1 MHKAVLQLSKKIK
14 ICLVTPSFSSGGAER
29 VLSQLAKHFAA
40 MDQLEVTIVSLI
52 RAVKF
57 YPLPPNVQFIEPTFE
72 HKQYSR
78 AAFTIKIYRHLRS
91 YLKQSRPDIVVS
103 FGGKYNSFVLL
114 AARGLGIRTFV
125 SERSRPN
132 ISYGKFLDRVN
143 PYMYKKATGIIAQT
157 GFAKNLMA
165 KRTGHKNIISIPNP
179 IPVIENTGLK
189 KENIILNVGRFI
201 KSKNQSLLLEY
212 FAAVREGDW
221 KLVFLGD
228 GHYLEATK
236 QKAIELGIE
245 NWVSF
250 PGVVQDVE
258 SYYAQSKI
266 FAFTSVS
273 EGFPNALGEA
283 LSASLGCIS
292 FNCVAG
298 PADLIEDGVN
308 GFLVEELN
316 HEEYKRKLKR
326 LMTDELL
333 RHQFEAASQKH
344 MEKFATEKICDQ
356 YLNFILVS

>member
-1 MHKAVLQLSKKIK
+1 MR

-40 MDQLEVTIVSLI
+40 IDHLEVTIVSLI

-57 YPLPPNVQFIEPTFE
+57 YPLPANVKFLEPPFE

-78 AAFTIKIYRHLRS
+78 LAFTIKIYRYLRT
-91 YLKQSRPDIVVS
+91 YLKQTKPDVVVS
-103 FGGKYNSFVLL
+103 FGGKYNSFVLM
-114 AARGLGIRTFV
+114 AARGLGIKTFV

-132 ISYGKFLDRVN
+132 ISYGKFLDKVN

-157 GFAKNLMA
+157 GFAKKLMA
-165 KRTGHKNIISIPNP
+165 QKTGHKNIISISNP
-179 IPVIENTGLK
+179 IPAIADTGIK

-201 KSKNQSLLLEY
+201 KSKNQPLLVEY

-228 GHYLEATK
+228 GQYLEATK
-236 QKAIELGIE
+236 QKAIELGIQ
-245 NWVSF
+245 NWVLF

-283 LSASLGCIS
+283 LSASLSCIS

-298 PADLIEDGVN
+298 PADLIEDGIN

-316 HEEYKRKLKR
+316 HEEYKSKLKQ
-326 LMTDELL
+326 LMTNESL
-333 RHQFEAASQKH
+333 RHQFETESKKH
-344 MEKFATEKICDQ
+344 IAQFATEKICEQ
-356 YLNFILVS
+356 YLNFILAS